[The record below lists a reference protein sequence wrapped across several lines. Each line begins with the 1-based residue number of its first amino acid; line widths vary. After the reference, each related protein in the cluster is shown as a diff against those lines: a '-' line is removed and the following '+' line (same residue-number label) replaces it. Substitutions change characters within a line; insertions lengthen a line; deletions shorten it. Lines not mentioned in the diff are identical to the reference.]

1 MIVDTSAVIAIAFG
15 EPEADRLVACLDTA
29 SSRWMSSVTALECQ
43 MVMTRIGRS
52 VAGDALRRLLT
63 TLRIDVVPF
72 TPDHSAIAVDA
83 FLAYGKGQHP
93 AALNLGDC
101 CSYAL
106 AKLAGEALL
115 FKGDDFSRTDIEP
128 AIW

>member
-1 MIVDTSAVIAIAFG
+1 
-15 EPEADRLVACLDTA
+15 
-29 SSRWMSSVTALECQ
+29 

-72 TPDHSAIAVDA
+72 APEHSAIAEDA

-106 AKLAGEALL
+106 AKLAGETLL